1 MQVGSA
7 DREKSFEPAAGFA
20 RPTFRTSGRRDMNHS
35 IATANRNTHLK
46 IVVVALVAAIAVVSV
61 GITARLSVSGVTLAG
76 VHDNIPVAR
85 GVVKADKPVV
95 WTGRDESIV
104 R

>member
-1 MQVGSA
+1 
-7 DREKSFEPAAGFA
+7 
-20 RPTFRTSGRRDMNHS
+20 MNHS

-46 IVVVALVAAIAVVSV
+46 IVVVALIAAIAVVSV
-61 GITARLSVSGVTLAG
+61 GITARLSASGVELAG
-76 VHDNIPVAR
+76 VHANIPVAR

-95 WTGRDESIV
+95 WTGRGETLL